1 MTQPAVYIICSDQH
15 RNGKTLL
22 ARTLLDYLLLEGRD
36 PFAIDAD
43 VAKAPLRGFFPGRT
57 ALVDFETIP
66 GQMKLFDTILASPGR
81 DYVIDLPA
89 LQTERFFAVADD
101 LKVFDAL
108 HEAGFRVVVF
118 FIVDKRQTSALL
130 AEAMGRRSG
139 IDLAVPV
146 VNKYVGSSWAERGY
160 ALGLPELNQSTFA
173 AIGNKR
179 VSLRAV
185 AEGDA
190 EGLNQPQQQEVIAF
204 LSAVMRDLSD
214 VDPIMSLK
222 GLKT

>member
-22 ARTLLDYLLLEGRD
+22 ARTLVDYLLLEDRD
-36 PFAIDAD
+36 PFILDAD
-43 VAKAPLRGFFPGRT
+43 PTKTPLRGFFPGRT
-57 ALVDFETIP
+57 AVVDFETIP

-81 DYVIDLPA
+81 DYVIDLPS
-89 LQTERFFAVADD
+89 LQTEKFFEVAGDLGVFGAV
-101 LKVFDAL
+101 

-118 FIVDKRQTSALL
+118 FVVDKRQASAFL
-130 AEAMGRRSG
+130 AEALGRREG

-146 VNKYVGSSWAERGY
+146 VNRYVGSSWNERGY
-160 ALGLPELNQSTFA
+160 ALTLPEMNQSTIA
-173 AIGNKR
+173 AIADRR

-185 AEGDA
+185 AEGDS
-190 EGLNQPQQQEVIAF
+190 EGLTLPQQDELIAF

-214 VDPIMSLK
+214 VDPILSLNA
-222 GLKT
+222 LKS